1 LEGATA
7 LPLIAPAVS
16 RWIKWRCSMLNC
28 TASGK
33 HTRPAGGI
41 DIGQTSAAKYM
52 INERLAIAAMA
63 LLVAPTI
70 SFCLP

>member
-1 LEGATA
+1 MA
-7 LPLIAPAVS
+7 LQE
-16 RWIKWRCSMLNC
+16 LNSTGC
-28 TASGK
+28 GK